1 MFSWYSIQKTNGEA
15 PPVCEWLLQ
24 DPETRRRLVKWMV
37 TLSIGLFTGIAA
49 YFIEG
54 SIGLLVQWR
63 RDLMDVIE
71 WPATSGNLAKAWFMF
86 TCWNLVLVVCVS
98 YVVCT
103 HAP

>member
-1 MFSWYSIQKTNGEA
+1 M
-15 PPVCEWLLQ
+15 
-24 DPETRRRLVKWMV
+24 

-71 WPATSGNLAKAWFMF
+71 WPATSGNLAKALFRSPGVPTSEHF
-86 TCWNLVLVVCVS
+86 TPLG
-98 YVVCT
+98 
-103 HAP
+103 